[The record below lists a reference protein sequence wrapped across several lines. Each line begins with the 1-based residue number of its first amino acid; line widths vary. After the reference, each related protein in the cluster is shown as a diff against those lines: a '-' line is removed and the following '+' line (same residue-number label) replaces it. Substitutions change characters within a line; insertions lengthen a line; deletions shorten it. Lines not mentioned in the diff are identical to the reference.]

1 MSRRVLKPQS
11 VEAINRKNIL
21 ASAKC
26 RSGRDLSGSP
36 LIQRKFSDDEDV
48 PTTQENGSY
57 HNQHHST
64 NGNGNSNHKEVKIAY
79 IEISESFIEDEK
91 PIQKQPEEPKL
102 PPKRSI
108 PQPVARPPKSENL
121 EPSNDL
127 KMWVRTEAKNLAE
140 KASNEKEKTATVGR
154 NVDLPSSI
162 RTRSKSSLT
171 LDEQNATDLID
182 SRSRNVADNE
192 FDGAE
197 TEKNKPG
204 ASLSPKKNSND
215 QNDLLTILTT
225 KTRSR

>member
-1 MSRRVLKPQS
+1 MKPQS

-48 PTTQENGSY
+48 QITQENGSY
-57 HNQHHST
+57 HNQHHAT
-64 NGNGNSNHKEVKIAY
+64 NGNGNSDHQEVKIAY
-79 IEISESFIEDEK
+79 IEITESFIEDEN

-108 PQPVARPPKSENL
+108 PQAVVRPPKSDNL

-140 KASNEKEKTATVGR
+140 KASNEKEKTASVAR
-154 NVDLPSSI
+154 NVDLPSPI
-162 RTRSKSSLT
+162 RTTRSRSSLT
-171 LDEQNATDLID
+171 LDEQSATDLFG

-192 FDGAE
+192 FDGVQ
-197 TEKNKPG
+197 TGKNRSR
-204 ASLSPKKNSND
+204 ASLSPKKNSSE